1 MPTLP
6 PNVVLY
12 IPTRSVP
19 KCFVHMKVTYP
30 SDIDTTA
37 IEMTRAEEIQCTFN
51 MPPAPSKGFLFSF
64 NSVKDH
70 GGQFKKKHIKT
81 YPDIVIVNDANLQP
95 IPVISICAHAK
106 IFQWD
111 SLKAN
116 IIFSNASTASVSVP
130 SVPSAPAVPKPK
142 MPKISKT
149 PLGLSPHVAKLLL
162 DLATIKKEQCP
173 ITMEEF
179 TAGNTAAMPC
189 GHLFVKMALEE
200 TFKKEPNKCPWCRQ
214 KGDATFI

>member
-12 IPTRSVP
+12 IPTRSAP

-30 SDIDTTA
+30 SDIDTNA
-37 IEMTRAEEIQCTFN
+37 VAMTRAEELHCTFN
-51 MPPAPSKGFLFSF
+51 MPPAPSKGLALSF

-70 GGQFKKKHIKT
+70 AGQFKKKHIKAH
-81 YPDIVIVNDANLQP
+81 PDIVIMNDANLLP
-95 IPVISICAHAK
+95 IPVISISAHTS
-106 IFQWD
+106 IFAWE
-111 SLKAN
+111 SLIPN
-116 IIFSNASTASVSVP
+116 IIFSNASTTVP
-130 SVPSAPAVPKPK
+130 SVPPVPAAPSIPKPRA
-142 MPKISKT
+142 PKT
-149 PLGLSPHVAKLLL
+149 PMGLSPHVAKLLL

-214 KGDATFI
+214 KGDATFV

>member
-1 MPTLP
+1 MP
-6 PNVVLY
+6 
-12 IPTRSVP
+12 R
-19 KCFVHMKVTYP
+19 CFVHMKVKYL

-37 IEMTRAEEIQCTFN
+37 MEMTRAEEDIHCTVT
-51 MPPAPSKGFLFSF
+51 MPPAPGHGVHACF

-70 GGQFKKKHIKT
+70 AGQFRKKHINVHHE
-81 YPDIVIVNDANLQP
+81 IVIVNDANLQH
-95 IPVISICAHAK
+95 IPVISMSAPTK
-106 IFQWD
+106 IFP
-111 SLKAN
+111 SLSLIPN
-116 IIFSNASTASVSVP
+116 MIFSTDTVITTASTEPVGPV
-130 SVPSAPAVPKPK
+130 APAVPKPRA
-142 MPKISKT
+142 PKAS
-149 PLGLSPHVAKLLL
+149 LGLSPHVAKLLL

-214 KGDATFI
+214 KGDATYV